1 MIISAFRKAFAQV
14 PEPAFRKVLVRS
26 LILTGGLFIGL
37 LYLFGWITDGLV
49 VSEYRWLN
57 MIAEWGSFA
66 AVFIVLLIL
75 FPAVSALFIS
85 LFLDDIA
92 AAVETRFYPDDSP
105 GTPANLGV
113 TLLMAGQFTL
123 ILLGLNLLA
132 LPLYIILFFTSLS
145 FFLYYGLNGY
155 LLSREYFE
163 LVAVRHYTPKE
174 IKAIRLEN
182 RQPLF
187 FVGVII
193 AFLLSIP
200 ILNLLAPIVATAAMV
215 HVLKHLEQ

>member
-1 MIISAFRKAFAQV
+1 MIFSAFRKAFAQL

-26 LILTGGLFIGL
+26 LILTGGLFVGL
-37 LYLFGWITDGLV
+37 LFLFGWATDNLI
-49 VSEYRWLN
+49 VSEYGWLN

-66 AVFIVLLIL
+66 AVFLVLLIL
-75 FPAVSALFIS
+75 FPAISALFIS
-85 LFLDDIA
+85 FFLDDIA
-92 AAVETRFYPDDSP
+92 EAVEARFYPHDRLGRS
-105 GTPANLGV
+105 ANLGV
-113 TLLMAGQFTL
+113 TLIMAGQFTL
-123 ILLGLNLLA
+123 VMLVLNLLA
-132 LPLYIILFFTSLS
+132 LPLYLILFFTSLS

-163 LVAVRHYTPKE
+163 LVAVRHYDAKD

-182 RQPLF
+182 RRTLF
-187 FVGVII
+187 FTGVII